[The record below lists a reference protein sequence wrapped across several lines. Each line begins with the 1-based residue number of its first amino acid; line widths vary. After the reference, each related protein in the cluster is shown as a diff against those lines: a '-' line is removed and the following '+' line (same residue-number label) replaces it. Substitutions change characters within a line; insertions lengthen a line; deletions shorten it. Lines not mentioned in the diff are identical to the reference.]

1 MKKSKFIRRLLPA
14 SPLLIGAHFA
24 TLALLAEAVEPLIPD
39 AASDAIKAELKDIDA
54 QIDSLD
60 EFVEKARTPE
70 EKAAATARLD
80 VLKERFDELTRDFRQ
95 ARFDALMGRRESRVE
110 QSNLASGFR

>member
-24 TLALLAEAVEPLIPD
+24 TLALLAEAVEPLITD
-39 AASDAIKAELKDIDA
+39 AESDAIKAELKEIDA

-60 EFVEKARTPE
+60 EFVENARTPE
-70 EKAAATARLD
+70 EKTAAKARLD
-80 VLKERFDELTRDFRQ
+80 ILKERFDELTRDFRR
-95 ARFDALMGRRESRVE
+95 ARFDALMGRRKSHAQES
-110 QSNLASGFR
+110 SLASGFR